1 MPSAHSRERE
11 DELKDCMK
19 ELAERIRRDI
29 RAPVQSEREASLFP
43 VEKSELYAAH
53 DLVAFACR
61 FFDSRSFNLDQTP
74 PIRSDSTWHPE
85 LAGRSGNRIEQ
96 VYFPLSGTFLGPS
109 A

>member
-1 MPSAHSRERE
+1 
-11 DELKDCMK
+11 MK

-43 VEKSELYAAH
+43 VEKSDLYSAAH

>member
-53 DLVAFACR
+53 DLVASHAASSIR
-61 FFDSRSFNLDQTP
+61 ALSISIKPR
-74 PIRSDSTWHPE
+74 RSDRTAPGTRSLLVDREIE
-85 LAGRSGNRIEQ
+85 LNRSI
-96 VYFPLSGTFLGPS
+96 FPS
-109 A
+109 AGLS